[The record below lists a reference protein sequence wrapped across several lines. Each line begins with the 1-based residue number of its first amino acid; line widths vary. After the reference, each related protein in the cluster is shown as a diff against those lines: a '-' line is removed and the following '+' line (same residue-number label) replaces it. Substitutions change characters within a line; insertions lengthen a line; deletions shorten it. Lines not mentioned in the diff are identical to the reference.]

1 MSGGSTRRRLMVL
14 AVLASVAACRA
25 PIAGTVGQPVTV
37 PIGGAATYAAI
48 DLDLVFRRVAADS
61 RCPKGATC
69 VWAGEAL
76 VTVEAR
82 LRGGAPRTLELRL
95 SAPPDTTEAE
105 PIDGHRVRL
114 IALEPHPTT
123 AREPDSTAY
132 AATFLVERR

>member
-1 MSGGSTRRRLMVL
+1 LVLVVL
-14 AVLASVAACRA
+14 AAVAACRA
-25 PIAGTVGQPVTV
+25 PIAGTIGQPLTLPVGQ
-37 PIGGAATYAAI
+37 AATYDAI
-48 DLDLVFRRVAADS
+48 DLDLVFRRVDADS
-61 RCPKGATC
+61 RCPRGATC

-105 PIDGHRVRL
+105 PIDGHGIRL

-132 AATFLVERR
+132 AGTFLVERR